1 MSDQDGSQQRDTAS
15 GAILEVAPSLGA
27 TAQGAASAQPST
39 SPSGGAVLEVANA
52 ALDAV
57 FADANAASAN
67 ATPADTRKRAVG
79 ASAWKKRQ
87 EPSEQ
92 DSLAQKQLSLLVTD
106 APVLSVLWPD
116 LSAKELLTEA
126 VPSPELF
133 ARRWSELQASLD
145 AVARKGFDQRNQA
158 AVAQSSLDRRRVN
171 LSQIARRKDPSL
183 PESPPLEALAQSAI
197 DELSD
202 NRDRAFVQWA
212 AGLAGAARRLYA
224 QDLSRIEEE
233 ARGRGIDRERA
244 HSLLRAEGLDLQ
256 EGAARAWSPC
266 VALPGAPS
274 SLDAAG
280 AALLEHPAHGYAAIK
295 RGDVQQWLASNDAP
309 ASIIDA
315 AADIRRLSE
324 RGASESHVVHTF
336 AWLFGRTEVV
346 FGRAWIRTPSEL
358 APAVRAGTV
367 TTDDLA
373 RAARDRVLG
382 AWLRRAGFNAAA
394 SASDALGKGEP
405 LGLERLAWALGE
417 PLRIADLSFTDPVTL
432 AQTALATASM
442 REPLTRSFASGEL
455 LAWMESLPPS
465 RRDERWIERLRRAK
479 SQGGSDVR
487 ALWAGVYGALGA
499 RAKLVVQSSNGTAIE
514 LVSLRQLTNT
524 HELATVWD
532 AVKSAYRSGELLAW
546 IAAVSPE
553 NDYVDQERPADDDAG
568 LNELLWEIGH
578 TGLVLEWGKEDQ
590 AITSPDDLVR
600 AYRLDWRWFEA
611 QLRRGYVFRW
621 LERFHGKRL
630 VGGLP
635 LDVLVDR
642 LRAEVP
648 SLPSGF
654 VALKT
659 ALLCGMRQLPLD
671 PCEPGDPA
679 TFFGY
684 VGAGGQPATAASWE
698 PLRSH
703 MSWGAGHLWIAQLP
717 GIDAKS
723 LPALMNQAFASGAGA
738 TRDAP
743 DRLLRALPGVLGA
756 PVPSPALA
764 ARLNAATQIPQPP
777 QQPQHAPQPQQ
788 PVAQTRQQPPQ
799 ASSGSSAL
807 GVVLTLALLG
817 GLGAGAYF
825 VLSGNKLR
833 SLVTART
840 NPTRVADTQTCSL
853 DGAPI
858 ELGSSVNLERGVHV
872 NSLMDEIDVSW
883 IQSASARSSSE
894 GVGWARLRGRAVLER
909 GTVLSDALPFT
920 PARDQQRVLYRSFAT
935 HSATR
940 GQGSFIVD
948 QLLWKGTRREIV
960 ACGAV
965 ASAQQLPG
973 GRTSARGAALRDPL
987 ADVPAA
993 SPDYSA
999 MFFCRTAGEV
1009 SPFIIAARGTTNDR
1023 KQLNGA
1029 ELYLA
1034 TQQGQFVRSLAPWPV
1049 QVSRV
1054 TSAPNPMEAL
1064 RAQGPASAEAA
1075 RAGALQAIAVTGRD
1089 RVYAWLLDLSH
1100 RSVIDSAMLS
1110 SNSDPGPARVA
1121 VGSNE
1126 ALVLWVDRQP
1136 SGGRA
1141 MFFSQFYSDGRRT
1154 APMAVTPLEN
1164 PGDEP
1169 IAPSAAALPD
1179 GGYLISWVQRRAVGV
1194 ERSAWV
1200 QRYDRTM
1207 RRMGPSLEIARGA
1220 AVRTARIAYDTVQ
1233 GFTVAYAVGDG
1244 SVYAVRGRC
1253 M

>member
-1 MSDQDGSQQRDTAS
+1 MSEQDGSPQPDAAS
-15 GAILEVAPSLGA
+15 GAILEVAPA
-27 TAQGAASAQPST
+27 MA
-39 SPSGGAVLEVANA
+39 PSGHASSAAQASSGAVLEVAND
-52 ALDAV
+52 ALSAV
-57 FADANAASAN
+57 LADANAASAE
-67 ATPADTRKRAVG
+67 APAADTRKRAAG

-87 EPSEQ
+87 EPSDQ
-92 DSLAQKQLSLLVTD
+92 DALAQKQLASLVTD

-126 VPSPELF
+126 RPAPELF
-133 ARRWSELQASLD
+133 ARRWTELQASLD
-145 AVARKGFDQRNQA
+145 AVARKGFEQRNQA
-158 AVAQSSLDRRRVN
+158 AVAQSALDRRRVN
-171 LSQIARRKDPSL
+171 LAQIARRKDPSL
-183 PESPPLEALAQSAI
+183 PESPALEALAQSAI

-202 NRDRAFVQWA
+202 SRDRTFVQWA

-224 QDLSRIEEE
+224 QDLARIEEE
-233 ARGRGIDRERA
+233 ARGRGIDRDRA
-244 HSLLRAEGLDLQ
+244 HALLRAEGLDLQ
-256 EGAARAWSPC
+256 EGTARAWSPC

-280 AALLEHPAHGYAAIK
+280 AALLEHPAHGFAAIK

-309 ASIIDA
+309 ASLIDA

-417 PLRIADLSFTDPVTL
+417 PLRINDLSFTDPVTL
-432 AQTALATASM
+432 AQTALATPSM
-442 REPLTRSFASGEL
+442 REPLVRSFASGEL

-479 SQGGSDVR
+479 SQGGSDMR
-487 ALWAGVYGALGA
+487 ALWAGAYGALGA
-499 RAKLVVQSSNGTAIE
+499 RAKLAVQSSNGGSVE
-514 LVSLRQLTNT
+514 LTSLRQLTST

-600 AYRLDWRWFEA
+600 AYRLDWKWFEA
-611 QLRRGYVFRW
+611 QLRRGYVLRW

-684 VGAGGQPATAASWE
+684 MGAGAQPANAASWE

-703 MSWGAGHLWIAQLP
+703 MVWGAGHLWVAQLP

-764 ARLNAATQIPQPP
+764 ARLAVATQVPQAPTQQPQQQPQQQQPIAQTRP
-777 QQPQHAPQPQQ
+777 QQPPTQPN
-788 PVAQTRQQPPQ
+788 AT
-799 ASSGSSAL
+799 GSSAL

-817 GLGAGAYF
+817 GLGAGAFY
-825 VLSGNKLR
+825 LIKSNKLP
-833 SLVTART
+833 SFVGGRT
-840 NPTRVADTQTCSL
+840 STTRVADTQTCSL

-858 ELGSSVNLERGVHV
+858 ELGSSANVERGVHV
-872 NSLMDEIDVSW
+872 NSLMDEIDVTW
-883 IQSASARSSSE
+883 VQSPSARSPGES
-894 GVGWARLRGRAVLER
+894 VGWARLRGRSTLER
-909 GTVLSDALPFT
+909 GSVGADALPFN
-920 PARDQQRVLYRSFAT
+920 PARDQQRTLFRSFAT
-935 HSATR
+935 HSVAR

-948 QLLWKGTRREIV
+948 QLLWQGTRREVV

-965 ASAQQLPG
+965 ASAQQGPG
-973 GRTSARGAALRDPL
+973 GRTSARAAALRDPL

-993 SPDYSA
+993 GPDYSA

-1023 KQLNGA
+1023 KQLTGA

-1034 TQQGQFVRSLAPWPV
+1034 TQQGQFVRTLAPWPV

-1054 TSAPNPMEAL
+1054 TSAANPMEAL
-1064 RAQGPASAEAA
+1064 RAQGPASAEAS
-1075 RAGALQAIAVTGRD
+1075 RAGALQAIAITGRD

-1100 RSVIDSAMLS
+1100 RAVIDSAMLS

-1121 VGSNE
+1121 VGNNE
-1126 ALVLWVDRQP
+1126 ALILWVDRQP
-1136 SGGRA
+1136 TGGRA

-1154 APMAVTPLEN
+1154 APMAITPLEN

-1169 IAPSAAALPD
+1169 IAPSAVALPD
-1179 GGYLISWVQRRAVGV
+1179 GGYLISWVQRRAVGA

-1207 RRMGPSLEIARGA
+1207 QRMGAALEIARGS
-1220 AVRTARIAYDTVQ
+1220 AVRTARVAHDSAQ
-1233 GFTVAYAVGDG
+1233 GFTVAYSLADG
-1244 SVYAVRGRC
+1244 AVYAARGRC
-1253 M
+1253 L